1 MRIHVRSWRYVFTAL
16 LVVALFQVE
25 SPTARSDIHR
35 QRRADLATVS
45 GKIWRVPGDFSDIQ
59 SAINAA
65 ATGDTVL
72 VAAGSY
78 TGSLNFSG
86 KAITVQSADGPTA
99 TAIIGN
105 GGTTITIG
113 SSGALIGF
121 TVSHGVG
128 YDGGGMT
135 VVGTGTLI
143 RGNIF
148 TDNAA
153 LVGGTGAAI
162 AGNGASPLIDSNVF
176 RQNTCDTQLTA
187 GVVVFVGQSAPQI
200 INNLFVDN
208 PCRAIN
214 MTLPMEAAPRVSNNT
229 IVGNSVGI
237 RVDARV
243 PTVGHFYR
251 NNLLVGN
258 TVGLVVDFSVAPAYY
273 PTWEYNL
280 VFGNTTNYEGI
291 PDQTGLLHNLSAD
304 PLFVDAAHGVYA
316 LQTTSPAIDAGSTVQ
331 CPSHDSRE
339 VARPQGQLC
348 DIGAYEVIQ
357 VRLGFAAETYHAQEN
372 IGTVPIT
379 ITLDQAIPIS
389 ATVAYTTATSP
400 QGNASTPGVDY
411 EPKAGTLIFPPG
423 STSQAFSISILDDR
437 ADEGNEVLLVILS
450 NANALDCK
458 LTVEGPAT
466 LTIVD
471 NDIATY
477 IAIVRRP

>member
-1 MRIHVRSWRYVFTAL
+1 
-16 LVVALFQVE
+16 
-25 SPTARSDIHR
+25 
-35 QRRADLATVS
+35 
-45 GKIWRVPGDFSDIQ
+45 
-59 SAINAA
+59 
-65 ATGDTVL
+65 VL

-78 TGSLNFSG
+78 TGSLNFNS
-86 KAITVQSADGPTA
+86 KAVTVQSADGPTA

-105 GGTTITIG
+105 GGTAVTIG
-113 SSGALIGF
+113 PLGVLIGF

-135 VVGTGTLI
+135 VVGAGTVI

-148 TDNAA
+148 IDNAA

-162 AGNGASPLIDSNVF
+162 AGNGASPLIDSNLF
-176 RQNTCDTQLTA
+176 EHNTCDTQLLA
-187 GVVVFVGQSAPQI
+187 GVVVFINLSAPQI

-214 MTLPMEAAPRVSNNT
+214 MTMPMEATPRVSYNT

-243 PTVGHFYR
+243 PTVAQLYR

-258 TVGLVVDFSVAPAYY
+258 TVGLVVDFSVAAAYN

-316 LQTTSPAIDAGSTVQ
+316 LQTASPAIDAGSNVQ
-331 CPSHDSRE
+331 CPSHDARE
-339 VARPQGQLC
+339 VGRPQGQIC

-357 VRLGFAAETYHAQEN
+357 ARLGFAAETHRVQEN
-372 IGTVPIT
+372 SGTAPIT
-379 ITLDQAIPIS
+379 VTLDQALPIT

-400 QGNASTPGVDY
+400 QGNTGTPGVDY
-411 EPKAGTLIFPPG
+411 EPKAGTLVFPPG
-423 STSQAFSISILDDR
+423 STSQAISISILDDR
-437 ADEGNEVLLVILS
+437 VHEGDEALLLILS
-450 NANALDCK
+450 NANAPDCR
-458 LTVEGPAT
+458 LAVDEPAT

-477 IAIVRRP
+477 IPVVRRP